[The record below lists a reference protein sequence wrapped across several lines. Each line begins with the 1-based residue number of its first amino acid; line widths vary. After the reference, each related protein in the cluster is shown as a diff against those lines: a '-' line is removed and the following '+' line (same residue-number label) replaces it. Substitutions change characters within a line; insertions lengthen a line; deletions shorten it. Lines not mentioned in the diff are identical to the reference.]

1 MKPANI
7 TTKITFI
14 LFGVFVASI
23 ALSLSLKLFSEI
35 GIWLALILSTILSIL
50 GFYYSKKGSMLR
62 LITWGFSGTSASIAI
77 TAFVIL
83 YMLTKSIETVL

>member
-14 LFGVFVASI
+14 LLGVFIASM
-23 ALSLSLKLFSEI
+23 ALSLSLKTFGET
-35 GIWLALILSTILSIL
+35 GIWVALILSIIISIL
-50 GFYYSKKGSMLR
+50 GFYYTKKGSTLR

-77 TAFVIL
+77 AAFLIL
-83 YMLTKSIETVL
+83 STVKKSLEGVL